1 MLLDQLRPDWR
12 DSFPI
17 PLDVDT
23 VRDFV
28 NSLLQSASRDINDSQ
43 RRQILDCKHYFTA
56 GRPDQ
61 LLTEVSFPNEIAI
74 TLLEEVESSRLE
86 VAIHEGTKLARDL
99 GPYYAERTE
108 HGFKIKNLPAN
119 NIVIRHTPTLRV
131 RLVFSIFVNKLTQ
144 LEIATYFF

>member
-1 MLLDQLRPDWR
+1 MLFDLLKTYWR

-17 PLDVDT
+17 PLCVDNG
-23 VRDFV
+23 REFG
-28 NSLLQSASRDINDSQ
+28 NSLLQSASREINDSQ

-108 HGFKIKNLPAN
+108 HGLIWAQ
-119 NIVIRHTPTLRV
+119 I
-131 RLVFSIFVNKLTQ
+131 
-144 LEIATYFF
+144 